1 MGMTNP
7 QTDIH
12 HIVASM
18 DTGIDDALALALLL
32 AQPNV
37 RLHGVSASYG
47 NVLEQPAARNTRAV
61 LSLLGRSDIPVFDG
75 ARHPSWAP
83 YFIADAG
90 CAQFHGSDGLGDVST
105 GDGDNA
111 DFTPTTPGETLASDA
126 NGLVTLT
133 APQIRNL
140 TECGTA
146 ISVGGYQVGE
156 KHADLPTMPELTI
169 PSGSAH
175 LSLIHI

>member
-1 MGMTNP
+1 M
-7 QTDIH
+7 
-12 HIVASM
+12 
-18 DTGIDDALALALLL
+18 
-32 AQPNV
+32 
-37 RLHGVSASYG
+37 
-47 NVLEQPAARNTRAV
+47 
-61 LSLLGRSDIPVFDG
+61 
-75 ARHPSWAP
+75 AP

-156 KHADLPTMPELTI
+156 KHADLPRCQNSRFPAGLRTPPLPRTRIPAGELLA
-169 PSGSAH
+169 GHRRCAH
-175 LSLIHI
+175 DR

>member
-75 ARHPSWAP
+75 ARHPSWA
-83 YFIADAG
+83 D
-90 CAQFHGSDGLGDVST
+90 
-105 GDGDNA
+105 
-111 DFTPTTPGETLASDA
+111 
-126 NGLVTLT
+126 
-133 APQIRNL
+133 RK
-140 TECGTA
+140 
-146 ISVGGYQVGE
+146 SVV
-156 KHADLPTMPELTI
+156 
-169 PSGSAH
+169 
-175 LSLIHI
+175 